1 MAKSTSVHT
10 PNKSANKSWV
20 ELCDEVYSDS
30 IEDEETSNFNI
41 TPERTKV
48 QTKEGKNEIKQEL
61 DENGDNEN
69 MPTKV
74 ISEVTK
80 TETIKEIKVEPEES
94 PIRFSYAS
102 ILKNSNSKS
111 NISTPKTPTKTIT
124 EKVSNSGEVNP
135 GKSVKREIQRE
146 FLHEDLS
153 ISSHLDIF
161 HMESPLKL
169 EPLDEAMA
177 SPAKSEKSAKK
188 RGCPV
193 KLMMDEDAVMP
204 DDVLMPSP
212 KKITRFSSRRK
223 RESADSPLTR
233 KRTKQSSGGYGTP
246 RW

>member
-20 ELCDEVYSDS
+20 ELCDEVYPDS
-30 IEDEETSNFNI
+30 SEDGEASFNI
-41 TPERTKV
+41 TPESTKV
-48 QTKEGKNEIKQEL
+48 HIKERSIEIKQEL
-61 DENGDNEN
+61 DEN
-69 MPTKV
+69 MPTKDL
-74 ISEVTK
+74 SEVIK

-94 PIRFSYAS
+94 PLRFSYAS

-111 NISTPKTPTKTIT
+111 NISTPQTPTKITT
-124 EKVSNSGEVNP
+124 EKVANSGEVNP
-135 GKSVKREIQRE
+135 VKSVKREIQRE

-169 EPLDEAMA
+169 EPLEEAMA

-188 RGCPV
+188 RGCSV

-233 KRTKQSSGGYGTP
+233 KRSKQSSGSYGTP